1 MRRKKSKLNFASE
14 RQTRAKRLRAF
25 VISFVAFILVFGTVS
40 ILVFM
45 KSLDFNLDNLIRQ
58 PEDST
63 EQSTDTTQAPTIAA
77 APVNATTLFVCYGD
91 DDVILQLSLVCTN
104 AEENSIMV
112 ATLDPFTSV
121 TVNSTG
127 NTFQGWFQTT
137 GINGLL
143 QAVETNTQLKIDRY
157 IKQSE
162 SNLKKV
168 ITKVGDITV
177 DIPQAISY
185 RGTDFS
191 LFLESGQQKLTGDLF
206 IKYLQYAG
214 TEEQANAVCALLRQT
229 LQAFTEENLDTMFNY
244 IFNLSESNFSV
255 MDYADT
261 NGLVRVY
268 LSMRGKIEPAT
279 LEAIAQRGDT

>member
-91 DDVILQLSLVCTN
+91 EDEILQLSLVSTN
-104 AEENSIMV
+104 AEENNIMV

-268 LSMRGKIEPAT
+268 LSMRGKIESAT

>member
-40 ILVFM
+40 VLVFM

-58 PEDST
+58 PQDST

-229 LQAFTEENLDTMFNY
+229 LQSFTEENLDTMFNY

-268 LSMRGKIEPAT
+268 LSMRGKIKSAT

>member
-25 VISFVAFILVFGTVS
+25 VISFVAFILIFGTVS

-214 TEEQANAVCALLRQT
+214 TEEQENAVCALLRQT
-229 LQAFTEENLDTMFNY
+229 LQSFTEENLDTMFNY

-268 LSMRGKIEPAT
+268 LSMRGKIESAT

>member
-25 VISFVAFILVFGTVS
+25 VVSFVAFILVFGTVS

-104 AEENSIMV
+104 AEENRIMV

-229 LQAFTEENLDTMFNY
+229 LQSFTEENLDTMFNY

-268 LSMRGKIEPAT
+268 LSVRGKIEPAT
-279 LEAIAQRGDT
+279 LEAIAQRGDA

>member
-58 PEDST
+58 PQDST

-268 LSMRGKIEPAT
+268 LSMRGKIERAT
-279 LEAIAQRGDT
+279 IETIAQRGDA

>member
-58 PEDST
+58 PQDST

-91 DDVILQLSLVCTN
+91 EDEILQLSLVSTN
-104 AEENSIMV
+104 AEENNIMV

-206 IKYLQYAG
+206 IKYLRYAG

-229 LQAFTEENLDTMFNY
+229 LQSFTEENLDTMFNY

>member
-127 NTFQGWFQTT
+127 NTLQGWFQTT

-229 LQAFTEENLDTMFNY
+229 LQSFTEENLDTMFNY
-244 IFNLSESNFSV
+244 VFNLSESNFSV

-279 LEAIAQRGDT
+279 LEAIAQRGVT

>member
-58 PEDST
+58 PQDST

-214 TEEQANAVCALLRQT
+214 TEEQTNAVCALLRQT

-244 IFNLSESNFSV
+244 VFNLSESNFSV

-268 LSMRGKIEPAT
+268 LSMRGKIERAT
-279 LEAIAQRGDT
+279 IEAIAQRGDA

>member
-58 PEDST
+58 PQDST

-104 AEENSIMV
+104 AEENIIMV
-112 ATLDPFTSV
+112 ATLDPFASV

-229 LQAFTEENLDTMFNY
+229 LQSFTEENLDTMFNY

-268 LSMRGKIEPAT
+268 LSMRGKIERAT
-279 LEAIAQRGDT
+279 IETIAQRGDA

>member
-127 NTFQGWFQTT
+127 NTLQGWFQTT

-143 QAVETNTQLKIDRY
+143 QAVETNTQLKIYRY

-229 LQAFTEENLDTMFNY
+229 LQSFTEENLDTMFNY

-279 LEAIAQRGDT
+279 LEAIAQRGDA

>member
-58 PEDST
+58 PQDST

-91 DDVILQLSLVCTN
+91 DDMILQLSLVCTN

-191 LFLESGQQKLTGDLF
+191 LFLECGQQKLTGDLF

-229 LQAFTEENLDTMFNY
+229 LQSFTEENLDTMFNY

-279 LEAIAQRGDT
+279 LEAIAQRGDA

>member
-1 MRRKKSKLNFASE
+1 M
-14 RQTRAKRLRAF
+14 
-25 VISFVAFILVFGTVS
+25 
-40 ILVFM
+40 
-45 KSLDFNLDNLIRQ
+45 DNLIRQ
-58 PEDST
+58 PQDST

-77 APVNATTLFVCYGD
+77 APVNVTTLFVCYGD

-104 AEENSIMV
+104 AEENRIMV

-214 TEEQANAVCALLRQT
+214 TEEQTNAVCALLRQT
-229 LQAFTEENLDTMFNY
+229 LQSFTEENLDTMFNY

-268 LSMRGKIEPAT
+268 LSMRGKIESAT

>member
-58 PEDST
+58 PQDST

-77 APVNATTLFVCYGD
+77 TPINATTLFVCYGD

-185 RGTDFS
+185 HGTDFS

-229 LQAFTEENLDTMFNY
+229 LQSFTEENLDTMFNY

-268 LSMRGKIEPAT
+268 LSMRGKIESAT

>member
-58 PEDST
+58 PQDST
-63 EQSTDTTQAPTIAA
+63 EQSTDTTQAPTIVAE
-77 APVNATTLFVCYGD
+77 PVNATTLFVCYGD

-229 LQAFTEENLDTMFNY
+229 LQSFTEENLDTMFNY

>member
-25 VISFVAFILVFGTVS
+25 VISFVAFILIFGTVS

-229 LQAFTEENLDTMFNY
+229 LQSFTEENLDTMFNY

>member
-58 PEDST
+58 PQDST

-191 LFLESGQQKLTGDLF
+191 LYLESGQQKLTGDLF

-229 LQAFTEENLDTMFNY
+229 LQSFTEENLDTMFNY

-268 LSMRGKIEPAT
+268 LSMRGKIESAT

>member
-127 NTFQGWFQTT
+127 NTLQGWFQTT

-229 LQAFTEENLDTMFNY
+229 LQSFTEENLDTMFNY

-268 LSMRGKIEPAT
+268 LSMRGKIERAT
-279 LEAIAQRGDT
+279 IETIAQRGDT

>member
-214 TEEQANAVCALLRQT
+214 TEEQTNAVCALLRQT
-229 LQAFTEENLDTMFNY
+229 LQSFTEENLDTMFNY

-255 MDYADT
+255 MDYAVT

-268 LSMRGKIEPAT
+268 LSMRGKIESAT

>member
-63 EQSTDTTQAPTIAA
+63 EQSMSTTQAPTIAA

-112 ATLDPFTSV
+112 ATLDSSTSV
-121 TVNSTG
+121 TVNGTG
-127 NTFQGWFQTT
+127 NTLQGWFQTT

-143 QAVETNTQLKIDRY
+143 QAVETNTQVKIDRY

-177 DIPQAISY
+177 DVPQAISY
-185 RGTDFS
+185 RGTDLS

-268 LSMRGKIEPAT
+268 LSMRGKIERST
-279 LEAIAQRGDT
+279 IETIAQRGDA

>member
-77 APVNATTLFVCYGD
+77 TPINATTLFVCYGD
-91 DDVILQLSLVCTN
+91 DDVILQLSLVCTD
-104 AEENSIMV
+104 AEKNSIMV

-157 IKQSE
+157 IKQFE

-229 LQAFTEENLDTMFNY
+229 LQSFTEENIDTMFNY

-268 LSMRGKIEPAT
+268 LSMRGKIERAT
-279 LEAIAQRGDT
+279 IETIAQRGDA

>member
-1 MRRKKSKLNFASE
+1 MLRKKSKLNFASE

-58 PEDST
+58 PQDST

-104 AEENSIMV
+104 AEENRIMV

-229 LQAFTEENLDTMFNY
+229 LQSFTEENLDTMFNY

-268 LSMRGKIEPAT
+268 LSMRGKIESAT

>member
-58 PEDST
+58 PQDST

-121 TVNSTG
+121 TVKAGFKQQAST
-127 NTFQGWFQTT
+127 
-137 GINGLL
+137 
-143 QAVETNTQLKIDRY
+143 
-157 IKQSE
+157 
-162 SNLKKV
+162 
-168 ITKVGDITV
+168 
-177 DIPQAISY
+177 
-185 RGTDFS
+185 
-191 LFLESGQQKLTGDLF
+191 
-206 IKYLQYAG
+206 
-214 TEEQANAVCALLRQT
+214 VC
-229 LQAFTEENLDTMFNY
+229 Y
-244 IFNLSESNFSV
+244 
-255 MDYADT
+255 
-261 NGLVRVY
+261 
-268 LSMRGKIEPAT
+268 KP
-279 LEAIAQRGDT
+279 

>member
-58 PEDST
+58 PQDST
-63 EQSTDTTQAPTIAA
+63 EQSTDTTQAPTIVAE
-77 APVNATTLFVCYGD
+77 PVNATTLFVCYGD

>member
-77 APVNATTLFVCYGD
+77 VPVNATTLFVCYGD
-91 DDVILQLSLVCTN
+91 DDMILQLSLVCTN

-214 TEEQANAVCALLRQT
+214 TEEQTNAVCALLRQT
-229 LQAFTEENLDTMFNY
+229 LQSFTEENLDTMFNY

>member
-58 PEDST
+58 PQDST

-77 APVNATTLFVCYGD
+77 APVNVTTLFVCYGD

-104 AEENSIMV
+104 AEENRIMV

-214 TEEQANAVCALLRQT
+214 TEEQTNAVYALLRQT
-229 LQAFTEENLDTMFNY
+229 LQSFTEENLDTMFNY

-268 LSMRGKIEPAT
+268 LSMRGKIESAT

>member
-58 PEDST
+58 PQDST

-77 APVNATTLFVCYGD
+77 APVNVTTLFVCYGD

-104 AEENSIMV
+104 AEENRIMV

-191 LFLESGQQKLTGDLF
+191 LYLESGQQKLTGDLF

-229 LQAFTEENLDTMFNY
+229 LQSFTEENLDTMFNY

-268 LSMRGKIEPAT
+268 LSMRGKIESAT

>member
-58 PEDST
+58 PQDST

-77 APVNATTLFVCYGD
+77 TPVNATTLFVCYGD
-91 DDVILQLSLVCTN
+91 EDEILQLSLVCTD

-229 LQAFTEENLDTMFNY
+229 LQSFTEENLDTMFNY

-268 LSMRGKIEPAT
+268 LSMRGKIESAT

>member
-58 PEDST
+58 PQDST

-162 SNLKKV
+162 SDLKKV

-214 TEEQANAVCALLRQT
+214 TEEQENAVCALLRQT
-229 LQAFTEENLDTMFNY
+229 LQSFTEENLDTMFNY

>member
-58 PEDST
+58 PQDST
-63 EQSTDTTQAPTIAA
+63 EQSTDTTQAPTFAA
-77 APVNATTLFVCYGD
+77 TPVNATTLFVCYGD

-104 AEENSIMV
+104 AEENRIMV

-121 TVNSTG
+121 TVNGTG
-127 NTFQGWFQTT
+127 NTLQGWFQTT

-229 LQAFTEENLDTMFNY
+229 LQSFTEENLDTMFNY

-268 LSMRGKIEPAT
+268 LSMRGKIESAT

>member
-58 PEDST
+58 PQDST

-91 DDVILQLSLVCTN
+91 DDVILQLSLVCTD

-229 LQAFTEENLDTMFNY
+229 LQSFTEENLDTMFNY

-279 LEAIAQRGDT
+279 LEAIAQRGDA

>member
-229 LQAFTEENLDTMFNY
+229 LQSFTEENLDTMFNY

>member
-45 KSLDFNLDNLIRQ
+45 KSLDFNLDNLIRHPQ
-58 PEDST
+58 DST

-77 APVNATTLFVCYGD
+77 APVNVTTLFVCYGD

-104 AEENSIMV
+104 AEENRIMV

-229 LQAFTEENLDTMFNY
+229 LQSFTEENLDTMFNY

-268 LSMRGKIEPAT
+268 LSMRGKIERAT
-279 LEAIAQRGDT
+279 IETIAQRGDA

>member
-58 PEDST
+58 PQDST

-127 NTFQGWFQTT
+127 NTLQGWFQTT

-229 LQAFTEENLDTMFNY
+229 LQSFTEENLDTMFNY

-279 LEAIAQRGDT
+279 LEAIAQRGDA

>member
-58 PEDST
+58 PQDST

-77 APVNATTLFVCYGD
+77 APVNVTTLFVCYGD

-112 ATLDPFTSV
+112 ATLDLFTSV

>member
-127 NTFQGWFQTT
+127 NTLQGWFQTT

>member
-58 PEDST
+58 PQDST

-214 TEEQANAVCALLRQT
+214 TEEQANAVCALLRQI
-229 LQAFTEENLDTMFNY
+229 LQSFTEENLDTMFNY

-268 LSMRGKIEPAT
+268 LSMRGKIERAT
-279 LEAIAQRGDT
+279 IETIAQRGDT

>member
-137 GINGLL
+137 GIKGLL

-229 LQAFTEENLDTMFNY
+229 LQSFTEENLDTMFNY

-279 LEAIAQRGDT
+279 LEAIAQRGDA

>member
-58 PEDST
+58 PQDST

-112 ATLDPFTSV
+112 ATLDPFTSI

-214 TEEQANAVCALLRQT
+214 TEEQENAVCALLRQT
-229 LQAFTEENLDTMFNY
+229 LQSFTEENLDTMFNY